1 MATINELSAIDAV
14 AAGDLLAVYDASNSD
29 ARKASLS
36 TLLTFIQSNLTAER
50 PAYATQYSAPSA
62 TGFSV
67 QITNGAASVH
77 LILTPVATYA
87 NGTIVLPAVG
97 NAIDKQE
104 VLVNC
109 TQVVTALAITAA
121 GMTVT
126 GAPTALAANGYF
138 LLKYDTITLTWY
150 RVG

>member
-36 TLLTFIQSNLTAER
+36 TLLTYIQSNLTAER
-50 PAYATQYSAPSA
+50 PAYTTQYSAPSA

-67 QITNGAASVH
+67 QITDGAASIH
-77 LILTPVATYA
+77 LILTPTGAFA
-87 NGTIVLPAVG
+87 NGTIILPAVV

-104 VLVNC
+104 VLLNS
-109 TQVVTALAITAA
+109 TQAVATLTIIGNGA
-121 GMTVT
+121 TVT
-126 GAPTALAANGYF
+126 GELGNLATNAF
-138 LLKYDTITLTWY
+138 MLLKYDAVTTTWY